1 MLKKIIY
8 LIVSGSLL
16 LSSCSLD
23 REPLNGPTTGNFPA
37 SEEEAMAGL
46 YAAYKGLSLLTIKET
61 PFPTRI
67 NDCISDIGTYR
78 ADAGNQVKSMNSTL
92 TSENSMVEK
101 VYQYVYKVAGRVHLV
116 LDNMDRLRDM
126 IPEDRF
132 NQIKAELL
140 CIRAYYYD
148 MGCQF
153 YGDMPFIDHQLD
165 LEDFAYPRMKRE
177 KVTERL
183 LQDLDDELLDYLP
196 VQWNPGTYGTT
207 RIGRVTAYALKARIA
222 LNWGL
227 WEEAARCAKKATTL
241 AAGVY
246 ELEPL
251 DCTFYATHADG
262 EPSAANLFGFA
273 GQTSKEWLWSAQYNR
288 LINENF
294 SCATYY
300 EAARIHGGCSWLG
313 PSQAM
318 IDTFQCI
325 DGKSIV
331 ESELYDWKN
340 PWTNRDPRL
349 DLFCLRPNTRLW
361 GVQYDTDVRV
371 EKVKDYNQS
380 TTSKEVLIS
389 NADAVGNKSEYAAN
403 GSKGPGGYLW
413 RKYSDR
419 GMMGLVN
426 GTKTEDDINS
436 GIMRLAELL
445 LIEAEAN
452 IEWDGGDLSIAEAN
466 INRVRAR
473 VNMPPVTDKTREGL
487 RKALR
492 YERKVELCNEGYR
505 WFDVRRWKIAP
516 KAVNGPMYAPGYST
530 VKTPDNYISNVKPTF
545 DEDWVVTYDLSNTWD
560 GKTGNLRV
568 FQTMVFNPAKDY
580 VWPVPY
586 TELVTNPA
594 IGLENQNPGY

>member
-116 LDNMDRLRDM
+116 LDNMERLRSL
-126 IPEDRF
+126 IPEERF

-153 YGDMPFIDHQLD
+153 YGDIPFIDHQLD
-165 LEDFAYPRMKRE
+165 LEDFAYPRMERA

-183 LQDLDDELLDYLP
+183 LQDLDDALLDYLP

-246 ELEPL
+246 ELQPL

-262 EPSAANLFGFA
+262 EPSAADLFGFA
-273 GQTSKEWLWSAQYNR
+273 GQTSKEWLWSVQYNR
-288 LINENF
+288 LINNNYT
-294 SCATYY
+294 CATYY

-331 ESELYDWKN
+331 ESDLYDWKN
-340 PWTNRDPRL
+340 PWANRDPRL

-389 NADAVGNKSEYAAN
+389 NSDAVGNKSEYAAN
-403 GSKGPGGYLW
+403 GNKGPGGYLW
-413 RKYSDR
+413 RKYSDK

-466 INRVRAR
+466 INRIRAR
-473 VNMPPVTDKTREGL
+473 VNMPPVTDKTRDGL

-505 WFDVRRWKIAP
+505 WFDIRRWKIAP

-530 VKTPDNYISNVKPTF
+530 VKTPDNYISNVKPQI
-545 DEDWVVTYDLSNTWD
+545 DDDWVVTYDLSNTWD
-560 GKTGNLRV
+560 GKTSNLRV
-568 FQTMVFNPAKDY
+568 FQTMVFNPEKDY
-580 VWPVPY
+580 VWPIPY

>member
-452 IEWDGGDLSIAEAN
+452 IEWDGGDLSIARGEYQP
-466 INRVRAR
+466 RAC
-473 VNMPPVTDKTREGL
+473 PCEHAAVTDKTREGL

>member
-116 LDNMDRLRDM
+116 LDNMERLRSL
-126 IPEDRF
+126 IPEERF

-153 YGDMPFIDHQLD
+153 YGDIPFIDHQLD
-165 LEDFAYPRMKRE
+165 LEDFAYPRMERA

-183 LQDLDDELLDYLP
+183 LQDLDDALLDYLP

-246 ELEPL
+246 ELQPL

-262 EPSAANLFGFA
+262 EPSAADLFGFA
-273 GQTSKEWLWSAQYNR
+273 GQTSKEWLWSVQYNR
-288 LINENF
+288 LINNNYT
-294 SCATYY
+294 CATYY

-331 ESELYDWKN
+331 ESDRYDWKN
-340 PWTNRDPRL
+340 PWANRDPRL

-389 NADAVGNKSEYAAN
+389 NSDAVGNKSEYAAN
-403 GSKGPGGYLW
+403 GNKGPGGYLW
-413 RKYSDR
+413 RKYSDK

-466 INRVRAR
+466 INRIRAR
-473 VNMPPVTDKTREGL
+473 VNMPPVTDKTRDGL

-505 WFDVRRWKIAP
+505 WFDIRRWKIAP

-530 VKTPDNYISNVKPTF
+530 VKTPDNYISNVKPQI
-545 DEDWVVTYDLSNTWD
+545 DDDWVVTYDLSNTWD
-560 GKTGNLRV
+560 GKTSNLRV
-568 FQTMVFNPAKDY
+568 FQTMVFNPEKDY
-580 VWPVPY
+580 VWPIPY

>member
-78 ADAGNQVKSMNSTL
+78 ANAGNQVKSMNSTL

-251 DCTFYATHADG
+251 DYTFYATHADG

-318 IDTFQCI
+318 VDTFQCI

-530 VKTPDNYISNVKPTF
+530 VKAPDNYISNVKPTF

>member
-116 LDNMDRLRDM
+116 LDNMERLRSL
-126 IPEDRF
+126 IPEERF

-153 YGDMPFIDHQLD
+153 YGDIPFIDHQLD
-165 LEDFAYPRMKRE
+165 LEDFAYPRMERA

-183 LQDLDDELLDYLP
+183 LQDLDDALLDYLP

-246 ELEPL
+246 ELQPL

-262 EPSAANLFGFA
+262 EPSAADLFGFA
-273 GQTSKEWLWSAQYNR
+273 GQTSKEWLWSVQYNR
-288 LINENF
+288 LINNNYT
-294 SCATYY
+294 CATYY

-331 ESELYDWKN
+331 ESDLYDWKN
-340 PWTNRDPRL
+340 PWANRDPRL

-389 NADAVGNKSEYAAN
+389 NSDAVGNKSEYAAN
-403 GSKGPGGYLW
+403 GNKGPGGYLW
-413 RKYSDR
+413 RKYSDK

-466 INRVRAR
+466 INRIRAR
-473 VNMPPVTDKTREGL
+473 VNMPPVTDKTRDGM

-505 WFDVRRWKIAP
+505 WFDIRRWKIAP

-530 VKTPDNYISNVKPTF
+530 VKTPDNYISNVKPQI
-545 DEDWVVTYDLSNTWD
+545 DDDWVVTYDLSNTWD
-560 GKTGNLRV
+560 GKTSNLRV
-568 FQTMVFNPAKDY
+568 FQTMVFNPEKDY
-580 VWPVPY
+580 VWPIPY